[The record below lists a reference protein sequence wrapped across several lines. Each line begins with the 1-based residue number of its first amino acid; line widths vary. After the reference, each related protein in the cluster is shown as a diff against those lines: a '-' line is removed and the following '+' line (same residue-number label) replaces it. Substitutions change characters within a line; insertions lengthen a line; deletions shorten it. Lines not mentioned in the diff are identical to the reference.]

1 MLVHRVG
8 GKIMGM
14 HAMPGSH
21 GTPEPPVAY
30 EGAME
35 RLRFAVLDVETT
47 SGDPTEGRVMEV
59 AVLALD
65 GVEERLRWDSLIQ
78 PRTSI
83 PGFIRRLTGI
93 EPDMLKEAPCF
104 PEVVRTLGTLTQDRI
119 VVAHNVRFDMTAL
132 MHEFARTGLVFDRP
146 TLCTERLSRLL
157 VPHLPHYNLGSLC
170 RYFGIEFLAAHR
182 ALNDAEATASLF
194 TRLLTEFG
202 EERVLGC
209 VVGPP
214 RLRRA

>member
-1 MLVHRVG
+1 
-8 GKIMGM
+8 
-14 HAMPGSH
+14 
-21 GTPEPPVAY
+21 
-30 EGAME
+30 ME

-59 AVLALD
+59 AVLAMD
-65 GVEERLRWDSLIQ
+65 GTQERLRWDSLIQ
-78 PRTSI
+78 PRTAI

-93 EPDMLKEAPCF
+93 EPAMLKDAPRF
-104 PEVVRTLGTLTQDRI
+104 PEVVRTLETLTQDRI

-132 MHEFARTGLVFDRP
+132 THEFARTGLVFDRP
-146 TLCTERLSRLL
+146 TLCTERLARQL

-194 TRLLTEFG
+194 ARLLSEFG
-202 EERVLGC
+202 EERVLAC
-209 VVGPP
+209 VIGAPKV
-214 RLRRA
+214 RRA

>member
-1 MLVHRVG
+1 MLLPRVG
-8 GKIMGM
+8 GKIIGVHGM
-14 HAMPGSH
+14 LGRG
-21 GTPEPPVAY
+21 GTPQPPTAY

-65 GVEERLRWDSLIQ
+65 GVQERLRWDSLIQ
-78 PRTSI
+78 PRTAI

-93 EPDMLKEAPCF
+93 GPEMLKDAPRF
-104 PEVVRTLGTLTQDRI
+104 PEVVRTLETLTQDRI
-119 VVAHNVRFDMTAL
+119 VVAHNARFDMTAL

-146 TLCTERLSRLL
+146 TLCTERLARRL
-157 VPHLPHYNLGSLC
+157 VPQLPHYNLGSLC
-170 RYFGIEFLAAHR
+170 RHFGIEFPAAHR
-182 ALNDAEATASLF
+182 ALNDAEAAAALF
-194 TRLLTEFG
+194 ARLLSEFG
-202 EERVLGC
+202 EERVLAH

-214 RLRRA
+214 KLRRA